1 MLKVVCVV
9 DKMGTA
15 LDRLAKGVMPYH
27 SNLDYVVVDVHPKRP
42 DLEQLG
48 RFEREARDADIIDWQ
63 YFRTAEMLRD
73 KYDWLKDKKQILTHN
88 NPYSIAESNWDGY
101 DHVVANNHTI
111 KLGLEK
117 IMHNPAKRLS
127 FIPLATDPTF
137 WEFNFDWRPNSRV
150 IMVANRIESKK
161 GILEVA
167 IACGDLG
174 LTFILVGAV
183 SDREYFY
190 SVMQTGNVEFHEQ
203 VSDKQLRDLYYGSTV
218 HVCNSVDNFESGTL
232 PILEAMQCGI
242 PVLSRKIGHVP
253 DIDNGK
259 NIKILDCASSDVI
272 EITRQL
278 ENMINDKKGLEEQR
292 EAGWKTAK
300 DFNMERRAY
309 AYQRLY
315 RSLLEGEPV
324 SIIVPVYDKP
334 ETIRAC
340 LNAIAEQDYPN
351 IEVLVCDDSGNDVE
365 GVNMKLVSDFA
376 KTVSFP
382 VRYIETFV
390 KNAYNLVDESFQDYG
405 LARARNMGIIEATG
419 DVLIFCDQRQIMEKD
434 AVSQF
439 VKNLVPK
446 TWLFGNKGANKQ
458 NFVENFSCVSRTDI
472 IEAGMFNERITAY
485 GGMSQEIRSRTRQQG
500 FRHVYVPE
508 AKALA
513 MGKSSNKN
521 RKKMEILA
529 MKNLLWKVGL

>member
-1 MLKVVCVV
+1 MLKVLCVV
-9 DKMGTA
+9 DKEKTA
-15 LDRLAKGVMPYH
+15 LDRLAKGVASYH
-27 SNLDYVVVDVHPKRP
+27 SNLNYVVLDVHPKRP
-42 DLEQLG
+42 DPEQLK
-48 RFEREARDADIIDWQ
+48 RFEEEARDADIIDWQ
-63 YFRTAEMLRD
+63 YFRTAEMLRA

-88 NPYSIAESNWDGY
+88 NPYSITESNWDGY
-101 DHVVANNHTI
+101 DHIVANNHTI

-117 IMHNPAKRLS
+117 LMHDPKKRLS
-127 FIPLATDPTF
+127 YIPLATDPYF
-137 WEFNFDWRPNSRV
+137 WRFNFDWTPNKRV
-150 IMVANRIESKK
+150 LMVANRIESKK

-174 LTFILVGAV
+174 LSFVLVGAV
-183 SDREYFY
+183 SDREYFH
-190 SVMQTGNVEFHEQ
+190 STLQTGAVEFHEQ
-203 VSDKQLRDLYYGSTV
+203 ISDEKLRELYYGATI

-232 PILEAMQCGI
+232 PILEAMQCGL
-242 PVLSRKIGHVP
+242 PVLSRRVGHVP
-253 DIDNGK
+253 DFETEDN
-259 NIKILDCASSDVI
+259 IRILDCENSNVQ

-278 ENMINDKKGLEEQR
+278 ENMINDKKRLEDQR
-292 EAGWKTAK
+292 QAGWKTAK

-324 SIIVPVYDKP
+324 SVIVPVYDKP

-351 IEVLVCDDSGNDVE
+351 IELIVVDDNPAPNIALVD
-365 GVNMKLVSDFA
+365 DFA
-376 KTVSFP
+376 GTVNFP
-382 VRYIETFV
+382 VLYLQTS
-390 KNAYNLVDESFQDYG
+390 KNDYG
-405 LARARNMGIIEATG
+405 LARARNIGIIESTG
-419 DVLIFCDQRQIMEKD
+419 DILIFCDQRQVMEKD

-472 IEAGMFNERITAY
+472 INAGMFNERCDKY
-485 GGMSQEIRSRTRQQG
+485 GSMSQEIRSRTRQQG
-500 FRHVYVPE
+500 FQHVYVPE
-508 AKALA
+508 AKAMA

-521 RKKMEILA
+521 RKKMDILA
-529 MKNLLWKVGL
+529 SKNMLWKLGL